1 MNESE
6 NIRNYSAADMEKY
19 WKGQLTPAEMYAMEK
34 AAMDDPFLA
43 DAMEGFKNITS
54 SESDILVLKQRL
66 EERTETKIFS
76 IGRRRFT
83 WFRVAAAI
91 IILTGVGLLAQQ
103 LFYSNSK
110 NEMAKLEKENV
121 SPVQKTEPNSTV
133 TITDSSG
140 INTNTPKNEIVKS
153 KEATNKPEK
162 LIKSGFI

>member
-6 NIRNYSAADMEKY
+6 NIRNYSVADMEKY

-91 IILTGVGLLAQQ
+91 IILTGVGLQIGRAH
-103 LFYSNSK
+103 
-110 NEMAKLEKENV
+110 V
-121 SPVQKTEPNSTV
+121 
-133 TITDSSG
+133 
-140 INTNTPKNEIVKS
+140 
-153 KEATNKPEK
+153 
-162 LIKSGFI
+162 